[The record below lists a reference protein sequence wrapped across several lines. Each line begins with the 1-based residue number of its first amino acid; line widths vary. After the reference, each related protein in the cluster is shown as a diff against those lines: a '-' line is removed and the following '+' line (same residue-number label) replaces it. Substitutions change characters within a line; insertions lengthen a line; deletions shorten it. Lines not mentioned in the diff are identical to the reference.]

1 MKKELT
7 FADIT
12 FHDEE
17 LITEDELFDRF
28 EHHHILLRLEEDFER
43 NYPEYL
49 GWLVAS
55 APAGEEYKYC
65 AGVAI
70 LDDYMEKLWATG
82 KGFIYTVDYTFPP
95 SEGSRF

>member
-12 FHDEE
+12 FHDGE
-17 LITEDELFDRF
+17 LVTENDLFDRF

-43 NYPEYL
+43 NYPGYW
-49 GWLVAS
+49 GWLIAT
-55 APAGEEYKYC
+55 APAGEEYEYF
-65 AGVAI
+65 AGARVLGNYIDDLWAKGEGF
-70 LDDYMEKLWATG
+70 DYML
-82 KGFIYTVDYTFPP
+82 DYTYPP

>member
-12 FHDEE
+12 FHEE
-17 LITEDELFDRF
+17 KLITEDELFDRF
-28 EHHHILLRLEEDFER
+28 EHHYILLRWEEGFER

-55 APAGEEYKYC
+55 APAGDEYNYG
-65 AGVAI
+65 AGADV
-70 LDDYMEKLWATG
+70 LDDYMEELWA
-82 KGFIYTVDYTFPP
+82 KGEGFVYSVDYTFPP
-95 SEGSRF
+95 SEGSRW